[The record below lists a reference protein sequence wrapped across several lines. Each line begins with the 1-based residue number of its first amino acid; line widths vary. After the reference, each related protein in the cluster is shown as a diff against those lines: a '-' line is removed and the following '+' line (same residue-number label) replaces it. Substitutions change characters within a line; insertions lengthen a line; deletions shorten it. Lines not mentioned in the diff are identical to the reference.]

1 MTKSYD
7 IRSCKTKTLAVR
19 ILQGYEITK
28 KKCTHCGVPLMKYRD
43 ETSCVICP
51 KVVDSTGIS
60 EDGGVEII
68 NNLLSGSTL
77 GSGSVSGSE
86 SSPTQHDEE
95 QSEDVMDSSNRNSI
109 NNVTTSYSIESE
121 DDNNYAPSIEDDIRQ
136 YLEHHKV
143 NETIV
148 EEEPSSPSVTETPS
162 ESEAQTGEE
171 EDDDD
176 EEEDDHE
183 EDNDDEEEEEIPIK
197 LPIKEEKKDNAKN
210 LLFMKKIGEMT
221 KLANKQ
227 KEEKKSANTKHI
239 SFTKEL
245 AIPTSPTQSKMNT
258 PMRACASPKTATKRM
273 SINNITGD
281 ESAKKCYMPA
291 WESKMN
297 SVDKEYLESQIQMMA
312 GDNIPPEVVQRNEK
326 RDAESR
332 DDVFFSELRQK
343 AASKANNDP
352 FLKHQH
358 ADDEVDLPHIKPVPS
373 AVSAMEDI
381 VEKEFKLQQ
390 QRWKNAGMRKMEEKK
405 MEESMSCPRKNT
417 QTVSDIP
424 VDEMKGWAI
433 KCIKEDKAPEPFDE
447 YKPQSEVETRVEI
460 DSEVVTDTMDSP
472 VECEEYVLANTEE
485 LLKSTKEVLGE
496 TKLHLSNQ
504 KKQAQKESKEESNSS
519 ESSLSESVK
528 EHTKRI
534 TALEAKTLRKY
545 SNAALMTTNPNP
557 SSASLK
563 SITTAE
569 KDQRMMLRRRVV
581 ELEAEALRKHSEA
594 ALAALH
600 ARQAL
605 DKMLQNREK
614 NKRDKATKE
623 EKQPKTDDL
632 SMNSSLSTKE
642 SRESTKYDE
651 PAEETVQPTFSV
663 ESASISQYSESS
675 EHRRSIDDGRG
686 EPEDAHTPRERHPR
700 SIARDTNPPAL
711 KERSRAHSSEYH
723 REESGH
729 RPPARSRSLQRSTM
743 PPNILLPA
751 LHSPESKPS
760 ERVHHA
766 SPRQS
771 RDKPSRPHLSPYPP
785 RTPPASRKSSRQQSQ
800 PTERPFSPRT
810 YIRPP
815 SPSIQQMNPAPVPYK
830 HHGSMTPRTVHE
842 QQRFDYGDNQL
853 SSRNFESMMLASNQ
867 TVQERMMNNQQQ
879 PMVDFNGNMDF
890 NSRVYYDTQQQMM
903 NRHHQERLEMERMS
917 QQQQPRVNYSGNYM
931 PQEEMT
937 RQQQRPRSDFSRA
950 THFDPATQGSHHL
963 HSPKVRFTTPCE
975 TPFGG
980 ETSHQFVHPNDYN
993 QQYIDSRNDGP
1004 SMRYD
1009 GRSMRW

>member
-1 MTKSYD
+1 
-7 IRSCKTKTLAVR
+7 
-19 ILQGYEITK
+19 
-28 KKCTHCGVPLMKYRD
+28 MKYRD

-51 KVVDSTGIS
+51 KVVDSTGTS

-86 SSPTQHDEE
+86 SSPTQHDDE
-95 QSEDVMDSSNRNSI
+95 QSEDAMDDSNRNST
-109 NNVTTSYSIESE
+109 NNVTSSYSIESE
-121 DDNNYAPSIEDDIRQ
+121 DDNYAPSIEDDIRR
-136 YLEHHKV
+136 YLEHHDV

-148 EEEPSSPSVTETPS
+148 EESPSVSETPS
-162 ESEAQTGEE
+162 GSEAQTEE
-171 EDDDD
+171 EEDGDDDD
-176 EEEDDHE
+176 EEE
-183 EDNDDEEEEEIPIK
+183 IPMK

-221 KLANKQ
+221 KLANEQ
-227 KEEKKSANTKHI
+227 KEEKKSVNTKRVV
-239 SFTKEL
+239 SFKKESG
-245 AIPTSPTQSKMNT
+245 TSKNSTQSKMNT
-258 PMRACASPKTATKRM
+258 SPMRACASPKTATKRM
-273 SINNITGD
+273 SINNIAGD

-297 SVDKEYLESQIQMMA
+297 SVDKEYLEAQIQIMA
-312 GDNIPPEVVQRNEK
+312 GDSAPLPEVVQRNEK
-326 RDAESR
+326 RDVESR
-332 DDVFFSELRQK
+332 DDVFFRELRQK

-352 FLKHQH
+352 FLTHQN
-358 ADDEVDLPHIKPVPS
+358 ADDLPHIKPVPS
-373 AVSAMEDI
+373 AEDI

-405 MEESMSCPRKNT
+405 MEESMSCARKNT

-424 VDEMKGWAI
+424 VDEMKGWAV
-433 KCIKEDKAPEPFDE
+433 KCMKEDKVPEPFDE
-447 YKPQSEVETRVEI
+447 YKPQSEVETRVDI
-460 DSEVVTDTMDSP
+460 DSEVADTMDSP
-472 VECEEYVLANTEE
+472 DECEEYVLANTEE

-504 KKQAQKESKEESNSS
+504 KKQNQKESKKESNSS
-519 ESSLSESVK
+519 ESSLSDSVK

-545 SNAALMTTNPNP
+545 SNAALTTTNPNP

-563 SITTAE
+563 SLSTAE

-623 EKQPKTDDL
+623 GKQPKTDDL
-632 SMNSSLSTKE
+632 SINSSLSTKE

-651 PAEETVQPTFSV
+651 SAEETVQPTFSV
-663 ESASISQYSESS
+663 ESASVSQYSERS
-675 EHRRSIDDGRG
+675 EHRRSIDDGRR
-686 EPEDAHTPRERHPR
+686 EQEDAHTPQEVLSRPT
-700 SIARDTNPPAL
+700 ARDANPPAL
-711 KERSRAHSSEYH
+711 KERSRANSSEYH
-723 REESGH
+723 REESGQ
-729 RPPARSRSLQRSTM
+729 RPPARSQSLPRSTM
-743 PPNILLPA
+743 PPNILLPT
-751 LHSPESKPS
+751 LYSPESKPR

-785 RTPPASRKSSRQQSQ
+785 RTPPATRKSSRQQSQ

-810 YIRPP
+810 YLRPA
-815 SPSIQQMNPAPVPYK
+815 SPSMQQMNPAPVPYK
-830 HHGSMTPRTVHE
+830 YHGSMTPRTVHE
-842 QQRFDYGDNQL
+842 QQRFDYGDNQV

-879 PMVDFNGNMDF
+879 PRVDFNGNMGF
-890 NSRVYYDTQQQMM
+890 NSRVYYDNQQQMM
-903 NRHHQERLEMERMS
+903 NRHHQERMEMERMS
-917 QQQQPRVNYSGNYM
+917 QQQPRVDFSGNYM
-931 PQEEMT
+931 SQEEMI
-937 RQQQRPRSDFSRA
+937 RQQQRPRFDVPRA
-950 THFDPATQGSHHL
+950 THFDPATQSSHHL
-963 HSPKVRFTTPCE
+963 HSPKVRFTTPYE

-980 ETSHQFVHPNDYN
+980 ETNQFVHPNDYN

-1009 GRSMRW
+1009 GQSMRW

>member
-51 KVVDSTGIS
+51 KVVDSTGLS

-77 GSGSVSGSE
+77 GSGSSVSGSE
-86 SSPTQHDEE
+86 SSPTLHDEE
-95 QSEDVMDSSNRNSI
+95 QIEDAMDDSNRNSI
-109 NNVTTSYSIESE
+109 NNVPSSYSIESE
-121 DDNNYAPSIEDDIRQ
+121 VENYAPSIEDDIRR
-136 YLEHHKV
+136 YLEHHNV

-148 EEEPSSPSVTETPS
+148 EESPSVTETPS
-162 ESEAQTGEE
+162 ESEAQTEAEE
-171 EDDDD
+171 KED
-176 EEEDDHE
+176 
-183 EDNDDEEEEEIPIK
+183 IPIK

-227 KEEKKSANTKHI
+227 KEEKKSVNTKRVV
-239 SFTKEL
+239 SFTEESGTSKKN
-245 AIPTSPTQSKMNT
+245 TSPMH
-258 PMRACASPKTATKRM
+258 ACASPKTATKRM
-273 SINNITGD
+273 SINNIAGD

-297 SVDKEYLESQIQMMA
+297 SVDKEYLEAQIQIMA
-312 GDNIPPEVVQRNEK
+312 GDSPPPPEAVQRNEK

-352 FLKHQH
+352 FRKHQN
-358 ADDEVDLPHIKPVPS
+358 ADDLPHIKPVPS

-390 QRWKNAGMRKMEEKK
+390 QRWKNAGMRKIEEKK
-405 MEESMSCPRKNT
+405 MEESMSCARKNT

-424 VDEMKGWAI
+424 VDEMKGWAVR
-433 KCIKEDKAPEPFDE
+433 CMKEDKVPEPFDE
-447 YKPQSEVETRVEI
+447 YKPQSEVETRVDV
-460 DSEVVTDTMDSP
+460 DSEVADTTDS
-472 VECEEYVLANTEE
+472 EEYVLPNTEE

-504 KKQAQKESKEESNSS
+504 KKQNQKETEKESNSS
-519 ESSLSESVK
+519 ESSLSDSVK

-545 SNAALMTTNPNP
+545 SNAALTTTNPNP

-563 SITTAE
+563 SLSTAE

-623 EKQPKTDDL
+623 GKQPKTDDL
-632 SMNSSLSTKE
+632 SINSSLSTKE

-651 PAEETVQPTFSV
+651 SAEETVPPTFSV
-663 ESASISQYSESS
+663 ESASVSQYSERS
-675 EHRRSIDDGRG
+675 EHRRSIDDGRK
-686 EPEDAHTPRERHPR
+686 EQEDAHTPRERHSRPA
-700 SIARDTNPPAL
+700 ARDANPPAL

-729 RPPARSRSLQRSTM
+729 RPPERSRSLPRSTM
-743 PPNILLPA
+743 PPNILLPT
-751 LHSPESKPS
+751 LYSPESKPR
-760 ERVHHA
+760 ERVQHA

-785 RTPPASRKSSRQQSQ
+785 RTPPATRKSSRQQSQ

-810 YIRPP
+810 YLRPP
-815 SPSIQQMNPAPVPYK
+815 SPSIKQMNPAPVPYK
-830 HHGSMTPRTVHE
+830 YHGSMTPRTVHE

-867 TVQERMMNNQQQ
+867 TVQERMMSNQQQ
-879 PMVDFNGNMDF
+879 PRVDFNGNIDF
-890 NSRVYYDTQQQMM
+890 NSRVHYDTQQQMM
-903 NRHHQERLEMERMS
+903 NRRHQERMEMERMS
-917 QQQQPRVNYSGNYM
+917 QQQQPRMGFPENYM
-931 PQEEMT
+931 SQEEMI
-937 RQQQRPRSDFSRA
+937 RQQQRPRFDFPHRA
-950 THFDPATQGSHHL
+950 PHFDPATQSSHHL
-963 HSPKVRFTTPCE
+963 HSPKVRFTTPYK

-980 ETSHQFVHPNDYN
+980 ETNQFVHPNDYN
-993 QQYIDSRNDGP
+993 QQQQYIDSRNDGP

-1009 GRSMRW
+1009 GQSMRW